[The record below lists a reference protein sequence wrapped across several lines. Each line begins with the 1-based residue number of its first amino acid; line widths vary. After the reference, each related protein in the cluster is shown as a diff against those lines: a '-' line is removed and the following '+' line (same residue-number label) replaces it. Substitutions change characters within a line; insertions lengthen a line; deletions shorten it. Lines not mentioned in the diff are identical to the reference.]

1 MNTADRSM
9 AMVDAAIRR
18 RFAFMELHP
27 DSPPV
32 SGVLRRHLEARGAGP
47 EAAELL
53 EALNT
58 EIDDSD
64 RDLRIGPSYFMKD
77 EDTAPGGLE
86 AIWRYDRVPRR
97 EEHYYGR
104 LTRAEVHER
113 FGLTALRRKIG
124 RA

>member
-1 MNTADRSM
+1 VA
-9 AMVDAAIRR
+9 
-18 RFAFMELHP
+18 
-27 DSPPV
+27 
-32 SGVLRRHLEARGAGP
+32 GVLRRHLEARGVTTEP
-47 EAAELL
+47 AELL
-53 EALNT
+53 EALNS

-77 EDTAPGGLE
+77 RATEPGGLE
-86 AIWRYDRVPRR
+86 AIWRFDLLPLL

-113 FGLTALRRKIG
+113 FGLAALRRKIG